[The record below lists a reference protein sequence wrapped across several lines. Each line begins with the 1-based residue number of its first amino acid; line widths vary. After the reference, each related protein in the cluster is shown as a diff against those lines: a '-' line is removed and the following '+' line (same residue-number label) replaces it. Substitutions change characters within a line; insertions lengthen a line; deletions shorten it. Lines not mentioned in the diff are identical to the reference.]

1 MIYGNRVYLFKK
13 LDGIIFETSVYGNQ
27 LKPFFLLL
35 NLVSLNAEFLGKLVD
50 ESMDPPS
57 RDDKERLDEETPE
70 KDLFNKNQG
79 QEEANKLSTPLAED
93 Q

>member
-1 MIYGNRVYLFKK
+1 
-13 LDGIIFETSVYGNQ
+13 
-27 LKPFFLLL
+27 
-35 NLVSLNAEFLGKLVD
+35 
-50 ESMDPPS
+50 MDPPS